1 MKKNE
6 TRIKE
11 GRFSPKLSAIHEIEI
26 ETYLK
31 EKAKPPTFV
40 YLKYIMDFAHLILQ
54 LIFFLCAVGA
64 TTVAS
69 VSLPEIDLRSSSN
82 KYDVVIASIFPELG
96 PTCGGTD
103 IVLTI
108 RRSIVDGGVVD
119 RYSDDLA
126 CAFMRETDA
135 TATMMTM
142 MSTLARWMSTT
153 EILCATPKWTVND
166 DNVTLNLISTNGTVV
181 AT

>member
-1 MKKNE
+1 MKQNE

-82 KYDVVIASIFPELG
+82 KYDVVIASIFPESG
-96 PTCGGTD
+96 PKRVIMVVHYIFSMKPCLEEND
-103 IVLTI
+103 LVSLSLASRLTLLYFV
-108 RRSIVDGGVVD
+108 RRD
-119 RYSDDLA
+119 
-126 CAFMRETDA
+126 
-135 TATMMTM
+135 
-142 MSTLARWMSTT
+142 
-153 EILCATPKWTVND
+153 
-166 DNVTLNLISTNGTVV
+166 
-181 AT
+181 